1 MTPLVRAGVVYHC
14 YMDVNNLDLPVTS
27 KWVRLD
33 ELHPRFK
40 YRLGAFFEEGQIK
53 GKVSICS
60 GVRTLA
66 QQQAL
71 YDKYKAGKGN
81 LAANP
86 ARVFGGGFQGSWHM
100 VQPAK
105 GNYGYAVDLRIIG
118 GATISTWEVNNIAR
132 TYGLAKTVPSEWW
145 HHQPFGRST
154 RDGSWDWFDAP
165 ALKGDRE
172 EEALVKARHPL
183 AEIAAAIMR
192 ARQQVLRRGSKG
204 DAVKLLQ
211 MCLQKQGI
219 SCSRSA
225 RHTRRGRGID
235 GNFGWGTERAVR
247 RFQGSES
254 LTADGIVGPATWTE
268 LFE

>member
-1 MTPLVRAGVVYHC
+1 MTLLVRGVGYHGN
-14 YMDVNNLDLPVTS
+14 MTTIDIDLPVTS

-40 YRLGAFFEEGQIK
+40 YRLGAFFDDGQIK
-53 GKVSICS
+53 GRVAICS

-86 ARVFGGGFQGSWHM
+86 SRIFGGGFQGSWHM

-105 GNYGYAVDLRIIG
+105 GNYGYAVDFRILSG
-118 GATISTWEVNNIAR
+118 SDISTWEVNNIAR
-132 TYGLAKTVPSEWW
+132 TYGCAKTVPSEWW
-145 HHQPFGRST
+145 HHQPFGRT
-154 RDGSWDWFDAP
+154 PVGSWDWFDAP

-172 EEALVKARHPL
+172 DEGLVKAKHPL
-183 AEIAAAIMR
+183 VEIAEAIAR
-192 ARQQVLRRGSKG
+192 ARRQVLRRGSRG
-204 DAVKLLQ
+204 EAVKLLQ

-219 SCSRSA
+219 ACSRTS
-225 RHTRRGRGID
+225 RHTRGGRGID
-235 GNFGWGTERAVR
+235 GIFGWGTERAVR

-254 LTADGIVGPATWTE
+254 LGSDGVVGPATWAA

>member
-1 MTPLVRAGVVYHC
+1 
-14 YMDVNNLDLPVTS
+14 MDVNNLDLPVTS

-33 ELHPRFK
+33 ELHPRLK

-53 GKVSICS
+53 GRVAICS

-86 ARVFGGGFQGSWHM
+86 SRIFGGGFQGSWHM

-105 GNYGYAVDLRIIG
+105 GNYGYAVDFRIMG
-118 GATISTWEVNNIAR
+118 GSTISTWEVNNLAH
-132 TYGLAKTVPSEWW
+132 TYGLHKTVPSEWW
-145 HHQPFGRST
+145 HHQPFGRT
-154 RDGSWDWFDAP
+154 PVGAWGGFDAP
-165 ALKGDRE
+165 ALKGDRQDE
-172 EEALVKARHPL
+172 GLVKVRHPL
-183 AEIAAAIMR
+183 EESALAIKR
-192 ARQQVLRRGSKG
+192 AQAQVRRRGSRG

-219 SCSRSA
+219 ACSRTS
-225 RHTRRGRGID
+225 RHTRGGRGVD
-235 GNFGWGTERAVR
+235 GIFGWGTERAVG

-254 LTADGIVGPATWTE
+254 LAADGIVGPATWTE